1 MGLHQTVKPHS
12 FNILKY
18 IVFKLLKKNVFFVDV
33 IICFSLG
40 IYIKI

>member
-18 IVFKLLKKNVFFVDV
+18 IVFKLKKKMFFFVDV

-40 IYIKI
+40 IYLQI